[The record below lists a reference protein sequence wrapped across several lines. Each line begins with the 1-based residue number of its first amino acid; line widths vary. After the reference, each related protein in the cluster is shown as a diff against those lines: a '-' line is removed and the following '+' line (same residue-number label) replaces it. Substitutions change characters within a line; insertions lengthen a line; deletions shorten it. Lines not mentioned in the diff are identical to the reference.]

1 MPQAPKP
8 DPTPSVMA
16 CLLACLLALAVLTS
30 PSFAQ
35 VVEELPKPIKDP
47 NPLRIIQSIQKSEL
61 QMDREVSP
69 EKSKGRFTL
78 VLDNAIE
85 RNLQILPSPTQE
97 LLGPS
102 RAQWRIRSENFAPE
116 IVLTLQ
122 SKPASRWQVS
132 CTVQVP
138 SLAQGPL
145 IELGPKD
152 PESVLR
158 RLKAYDHWLKSTV
171 EQWKVAPTNPPNF
184 RTARS
189 YAARQKETQQSLE
202 RWSQIEQLA
211 SQVFDAAR
219 VEFELTPVMIEAP

>member
-1 MPQAPKP
+1 MPQVPKP

-16 CLLACLLALAVLTS
+16 CLLVLAVLTS

-35 VVEELPKPIKDP
+35 VVEELPKPIQDP

-85 RNLQILPSPTQE
+85 NNLKILPSPTQE

-102 RAQWRIRSENFAPE
+102 QAQWRIRSENFAPE

-122 SKPASRWQVS
+122 SNPASRWQVS

-138 SLAQGPL
+138 SLARGPL
-145 IELGPKD
+145 VELGPKD

-171 EQWKVAPTNPPNF
+171 EQWKIAPTNPPNF

-211 SQVFDAAR
+211 SQVFDATR

>member
-1 MPQAPKP
+1 
-8 DPTPSVMA
+8 
-16 CLLACLLALAVLTS
+16 
-30 PSFAQ
+30 
-35 VVEELPKPIKDP
+35 
-47 NPLRIIQSIQKSEL
+47 
-61 QMDREVSP
+61 MDREVSP
-69 EKSKGRFTL
+69 KKSKGRFTL

-85 RNLQILPSPTQE
+85 NNLKILPSPTQE

-102 RAQWRIRSENFAPE
+102 QAQWRIRSENFAPE

-145 IELGPKD
+145 VELGPKD

-158 RLKAYDHWLKSTV
+158 RLKAYDHWLKSTA
-171 EQWKVAPTNPPNF
+171 EQWKIAPTNPPNF

-211 SQVFDAAR
+211 SQVFHAAR
-219 VEFELTPVMIEAP
+219 VEFELTPAMIEAP